1 MPTPQFRIRTL
12 LISIAFLALVL
23 TVAIQTI
30 RLQRTAAR
38 LQRTAASEQMLRTA
52 AERLRADAEQRAS
65 SPKSTLGE
73 LLGELRLPS
82 MNCRLNS
89 IPPGKSVN
97 RD

>member
-52 AERLRADAEQRAS
+52 AERLRADAEQARIFAEIDARRAARRTQAALDEL
-65 SPKSTLGE
+65 SPQLD
-73 LLGELRLPS
+73 PS
-82 MNCRLNS
+82 REKRE
-89 IPPGKSVN
+89 P
-97 RD
+97 